1 MKVIKRVGFILVL
14 LVLFGGALMVLQQN
28 KARSE
33 AKQNTAKARPF
44 AVSVAAARQKEL
56 TSALSLVGTVTPN
69 REVAVAS
76 ETSGRVVAASLPQG
90 EYKGQGS
97 VLVAV
102 DDELRRIGVQMAEV
116 TLAKARKD
124 LERFEMA
131 QTENAL
137 PDQQLDMAR
146 FQVKQAESALATARR
161 QLRDTR
167 IVAPFGGVIVNK
179 MVEVGA
185 MVQPGMVV
193 ANMVDVSVL
202 KVRINVSEKD
212 VFNLRVGDRVE
223 VSSDVHPGVSYNGTI
238 STIGAKGDE
247 AHTYPIE
254 VVVANN
260 ASKPL
265 RAGMFARVR
274 FVSIPKRTSTVIPRT
289 AIVGSVKDPKVYVV
303 RNGVAYGRQILVG
316 EDVGTDIEVV
326 GGLMPADEIVISGQN
341 NLRDSMA
348 VEVVK

>member
-1 MKVIKRVGFILVL
+1 MKVIKRIVFILVL

-33 AKQNTAKARPF
+33 AKQNTAVARPF
-44 AVSVAAARQKEL
+44 AVSVAQARQKEVTTAL
-56 TSALSLVGTVTPN
+56 TLVGTVAPN

-76 ETSGRVVAASLPQG
+76 ETAGRVVAVSLSQGDFKGAS
-90 EYKGQGS
+90 S

-116 TLAKARKD
+116 TLAKAKKD
-124 LERFEMA
+124 LERFEIA

-179 MVEVGA
+179 LTEVGA

-202 KVRINVSEKD
+202 KVKVNVSEKD
-212 VFNLRVGDRVE
+212 VFGLHVGERVE
-223 VSSDVHPGVSYNGTI
+223 VSSDVHQGVSYNGTI
-238 STIGAKGDE
+238 SSIGAKGDE
-247 AHTYPIE
+247 AHTYPVEIL
-254 VVVANN
+254 VNNN
-260 ASKPL
+260 ASSPL

-274 FVSIPKRTSTVIPRT
+274 FASIPKRTSTVIPRT
-289 AIVGSVKDPKVYVV
+289 AIVGSVKEPKVYVV

-316 EDVGTDIEVV
+316 EDVGTDVEVV
-326 GGLMPADEIVISGQN
+326 RGLMPGDEIVVSGQN
-341 NLRDSMA
+341 NLRDSMT

>member
-1 MKVIKRVGFILVL
+1 MKVFKRIVFILVL

-33 AKQNTAKARPF
+33 AKQNIAKARPF
-44 AVSVAAARQKEL
+44 AVSVASASQKQVAGAL
-56 TSALSLVGTVTPN
+56 TLVGTVTPN

-76 ETSGRVVAASLPQG
+76 ETAGRVVAASLSQG
-90 EYKGQGS
+90 DYKGAGA

-102 DDELRRIGVQMAEV
+102 DDELKRINVQMAEV
-116 TLAKARKD
+116 TLEKAKKD
-124 LERFEMA
+124 LERFQMA

-137 PDQQLDMAR
+137 PDQQLDLAR
-146 FQVKQAESALATARR
+146 FTVKQAESQLATARR

-167 IVAPFGGVIVNK
+167 ILAPFGGVIVNK

-202 KVRINVSEKD
+202 KVRLNVAEKE
-212 VFNLRVGDRVE
+212 VFSMHVGDRVE
-223 VSSDVHPGVSYNGTI
+223 VSSDVHAGVTYVGTI
-238 STIGAKGDE
+238 HTIGAKGDE
-247 AHTYPIE
+247 AHTYPVEIL
-254 VVVANN
+254 VNNN
-260 ASKPL
+260 ASNPL
-265 RAGMFARVR
+265 RAGMFARVS
-274 FVSIPKRTSTVIPRT
+274 FKAIPKRSSTVIPRT
-289 AIVGSVKDPKVYVV
+289 AIVGSVKQPKVYVV
-303 RNGVAYGRQILVG
+303 RSGVAYAREIVVG
-316 EDVGTDIEVV
+316 DEVGTDIEVV
-326 GGLMPADEIVISGQN
+326 KGLMPGDEIVVSGQN